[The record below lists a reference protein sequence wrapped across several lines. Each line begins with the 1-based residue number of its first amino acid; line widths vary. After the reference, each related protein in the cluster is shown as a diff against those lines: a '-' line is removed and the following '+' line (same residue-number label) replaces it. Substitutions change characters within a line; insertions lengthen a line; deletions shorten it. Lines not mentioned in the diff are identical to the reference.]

1 MLALTRAAQKRHSA
15 ARRNNRVLIAVI
27 LGLYELKKGSR
38 WAESVCLL
46 HEICGNHNCVGA
58 VTREPQ
64 TGTDRA
70 AGEDA
75 APVGTYHDVEVSVGI
90 EIGGELLAVR
100 LHAVILKPTRIVPA

>member
-1 MLALTRAAQKRHSA
+1 MIRQRLGGFGASVNCSVTYSPHPSLEYVSMLALTRAAQKRHSA

-38 WAESVCLL
+38 WAESARLL
-46 HEICGNHNCVGA
+46 HEICGNHDCVGA

-70 AGEDA
+70 
-75 APVGTYHDVEVSVGI
+75 
-90 EIGGELLAVR
+90 
-100 LHAVILKPTRIVPA
+100 